1 MVQKRKIRIFDTTL
15 RDGEQSPGVSLT
27 PNAKI
32 ELAKRLDAMGVD
44 TIEVGFPK
52 VSEGETEA
60 IKKIANLG
68 IKAELC
74 ALARANKED
83 IDAVKECG
91 IEMAHIFIA
100 TSELHLKNKLKVS
113 KEEALSRISTSV
125 SYAKKLGL
133 VVEFSAEDATRTQI
147 PYLIEAYLTAKTAG
161 ADRINIPDTVG
172 ISTPDSIS
180 KLVKIIYN
188 RVALPISIH
197 CHNDFGLAVS
207 NTLAA
212 IESGASCAHVTING
226 VGERSGNAA
235 LEEIVGILG
244 FLEPSNRYYTLVK
257 TEKIYKLSNFVS
269 QTYGMDIQ
277 PNKAIV
283 GKNSFSHESGIHTHG
298 IICNPLTYEPVN
310 PKNFGRE
317 RSFIIGKH
325 SGKHAIKMALLENNI
340 AIDDIKLEKV
350 LKEIKKLCDSGT
362 VVDIYKLI
370 QISSKY

>member
-1 MVQKRKIRIFDTTL
+1 MEQRRKIRIFDTTL

-32 ELAKRLDAMGVD
+32 EIAKKIDAIGVD

-52 VSEGETEA
+52 VSEGETQA
-60 IKKIANLG
+60 IKKITSLG

-83 IDAVKECG
+83 IVAVKECG
-91 IEMAHIFIA
+91 VETVHIFIA
-100 TSELHLKNKLKVS
+100 TSDLHLKNKLKIS
-113 KEEALSRISTSV
+113 REEALSRISTSV

-133 VVEFSAEDATRTQI
+133 SVEFSAEDATRTEI
-147 PYLIEAYLTAKTAG
+147 SYLTKAYLAAKTAG
-161 ADRINIPDTVG
+161 ADRINVPDTVG

-180 KLVKIIYN
+180 KLIKTIYGV
-188 RVALPISIH
+188 VALPISVH
-197 CHNDFGLAVS
+197 CHNDFGLAIS

-244 FLEPSNRYYTLVK
+244 FLEPSNRYYTSVK
-257 TEKIYKLSNFVS
+257 TEKIYEISESVS
-269 QTYGMDIQ
+269 QTYGMKIQ

-298 IICNPLTYEPVN
+298 IINNPLTYEPVH
-310 PKNFGRE
+310 PRNFGRE

-325 SGKHAIKMALLENNI
+325 SGKHAIKLVLLENNVI
-340 AIDDIKLEKV
+340 IDDIKLEKV
-350 LKEIKKLCDSGT
+350 LKEVKSLCDSGT
-362 VVDIYKLI
+362 IVDIHKLI
-370 QISSKY
+370 QISLKY